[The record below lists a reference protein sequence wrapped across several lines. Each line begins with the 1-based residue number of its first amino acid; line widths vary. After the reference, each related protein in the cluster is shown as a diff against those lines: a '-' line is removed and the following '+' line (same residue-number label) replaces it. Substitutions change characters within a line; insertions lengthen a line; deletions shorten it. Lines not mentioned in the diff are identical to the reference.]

1 MKLPKWL
8 VAGGVMLASF
18 VALGI
23 ASQIRA
29 GVTAATVYRVDPIH
43 STLVFRVKH
52 MNVNYFQGRF
62 DEVTGTLAFD
72 DKNPAQS
79 AIDLKVSTGSID
91 TASPKRDNHLKSPD
105 FFNARQFPTITF
117 KSKSVKKA
125 GDDAYEA
132 EGDLTLHGVT
142 RTVTIPVQRTG
153 VAAGPRGTRAG
164 FEAIFTIKRS
174 DFGMKNM
181 LEMLGDEVR
190 ITANLEVMGS

>member
-1 MKLPKWL
+1 MFGLF
-8 VAGGVMLASF
+8 A
-18 VALGI
+18 ALGI

-29 GVTAATVYRVDPIH
+29 GVTAATVYRVDTVH
-43 STLVFRVKH
+43 SSLVFRVKH

-62 DEVTGTLAFD
+62 DDVSGTLAFD
-72 DKNPAQS
+72 DQNPAQS
-79 AIDLKVSTGSID
+79 SVDLKISTGSVD

-117 KSKSVKKA
+117 KSKSVKKT
-125 GDDAYEA
+125 GDGSYDV

-142 RTVTIPVQRTG
+142 KAVTIPVTRTG
-153 VAAGPRGTRAG
+153 VAAGNRGTRAG
-164 FEAIFTIKRS
+164 YEAIFTIKRS
-174 DFGMKNM
+174 DYGMKNM